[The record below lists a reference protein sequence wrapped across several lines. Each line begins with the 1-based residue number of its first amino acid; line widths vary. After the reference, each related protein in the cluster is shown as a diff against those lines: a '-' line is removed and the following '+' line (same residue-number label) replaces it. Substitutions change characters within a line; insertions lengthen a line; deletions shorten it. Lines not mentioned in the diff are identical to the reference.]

1 MFVQDVVGDVKFD
14 AQKMKLSGF
23 IGSCRINILQYIS
36 GMELLDKKLAGPGP
50 EISVHPGVTMVVF
63 FCVCGT
69 YFLTEDSEATCFTGD
84 WST

>member
-1 MFVQDVVGDVKFD
+1 MIEIVNWTSSSRLSLFVHDVVGDVKFD

-63 FCVCGT
+63 FVCVGHI
-69 YFLTEDSEATCFTGD
+69 F
-84 WST
+84 